1 MVVKANTFSHAAI
14 DLGLI
19 PDGQTQ
25 SNAAIPDHAADFITA
40 GPHND
45 IIIHGRDP
53 SSPIDGV
60 QVVFTHASTGVD
72 YNENTRILTV
82 GLTAG
87 ETAAQ
92 AVDRINN
99 SAAGTL
105 FAAYLDPTD
114 CSSGLG
120 LVADNALPY
129 TMAGGSG
136 TTRSA
141 VTAVIPGLDNDLI
154 FNSVGNGTVYNNYD
168 INFVDIPGSGAI
180 AFTHTALPTDVLTI
194 NYDSTAVGMRTANDV
209 VAAWSNAANW
219 IPPADPMRTGVSVR
233 IDRTDGPP
241 NIGDGVVGNP
251 TGTLDPLTT
260 GVTVLTGEDVHPLET
275 EGIFSAILRLRDA
288 LNSDDVQGVQRAID
302 ELLDPATTN
311 MNYTRASLGA
321 RQQGLEVVQS
331 RLATE
336 YVELKVSLSDN
347 HDADLAQVVSDM
359 ASRQVAYEASLMA
372 MGKIMQMS
380 LLNYL

>member
-1 MVVKANTFSHAAI
+1 
-14 DLGLI
+14 
-19 PDGQTQ
+19 
-25 SNAAIPDHAADFITA
+25 
-40 GPHND
+40 
-45 IIIHGRDP
+45 
-53 SSPIDGV
+53 
-60 QVVFTHASTGVD
+60 
-72 YNENTRILTV
+72 
-82 GLTAG
+82 
-87 ETAAQ
+87 
-92 AVDRINN
+92 
-99 SAAGTL
+99 
-105 FAAYLDPTD
+105 
-114 CSSGLG
+114 
-120 LVADNALPY
+120 
-129 TMAGGSG
+129 
-136 TTRSA
+136 
-141 VTAVIPGLDNDLI
+141 LDNDLI